1 MKTSEMHS
9 VLLHQEEVIAIHEAL
24 VKAGFYQLA
33 NLLANKATRSEMDQ
47 RYAATIPMG
56 EVDGYSRD
64 SNPIVSSSED
74 GAFVMVWQWV
84 DQSEIGH

>member
-1 MKTSEMHS
+1 MKTSEMHPA
-9 VLLHQEEVIAIHEAL
+9 LLHQEEVAAIHEAL
-24 VKAGFYQLA
+24 VTAGFDQLA

-84 DQSEIGH
+84 DQSEVGH

>member
-24 VKAGFYQLA
+24 VSSGHHQLA
-33 NLLANKATRSEMDQ
+33 NLLAKKTIRSRMDK
-47 RYAATIPMG
+47 RYAAALPMG
-56 EVDGYSRD
+56 DDGFSID
-64 SNPIVSSSED
+64 SDPIVSSSED

>member
-1 MKTSEMHS
+1 MHS
-9 VLLHQEEVIAIHEAL
+9 ALLHQEEVVAIHEAL
-24 VKAGFYQLA
+24 VTAGFDQLA

-84 DQSEIGH
+84 DLSEVGN

>member
-1 MKTSEMHS
+1 MHS
-9 VLLHQEEVIAIHEAL
+9 ALLHQEEVVAIHEAL
-24 VKAGFYQLA
+24 VTAGFDQLA
-33 NLLANKATRSEMDQ
+33 NLLANKATRSGIDK

-84 DQSEIGH
+84 DQIEIGH

>member
-1 MKTSEMHS
+1 MHS
-9 VLLHQEEVIAIHEAL
+9 ALLHPAEVIAIHEAL
-24 VKAGFYQLA
+24 VSAGIDQLA

-47 RYAATIPMG
+47 RYAATIPLG

-64 SNPIVSSSED
+64 SDAIVSPSEE

-84 DQSEIGH
+84 DRSEVFA

>member
-9 VLLHQEEVIAIHEAL
+9 ALLKPAEVIAFHDAL
-24 VKAGFYQLA
+24 VSAGFDRLA
-33 NLLANKATRSEMDQ
+33 DLLAEKATRSEMDQ
-47 RYAATIPMG
+47 RYAAAIPLG

-64 SNPIVSSSED
+64 SDAIVSSSED

-84 DQSEIGH
+84 DHSEVV

>member
-24 VKAGFYQLA
+24 VSSGHHQLA
-33 NLLANKATRSEMDQ
+33 NLLAKKATRSRMDK
-47 RYAATIPMG
+47 RYAAAVPMG
-56 EVDGYSRD
+56 DD
-64 SNPIVSSSED
+64 SFSIDSDPIVSWSED

-84 DQSEIGH
+84 DQSEVGH

>member
-9 VLLHQEEVIAIHEAL
+9 ALLHQEEVVAIHEAL
-24 VKAGFYQLA
+24 VTAGFDQLA

-84 DQSEIGH
+84 DLSEVGN